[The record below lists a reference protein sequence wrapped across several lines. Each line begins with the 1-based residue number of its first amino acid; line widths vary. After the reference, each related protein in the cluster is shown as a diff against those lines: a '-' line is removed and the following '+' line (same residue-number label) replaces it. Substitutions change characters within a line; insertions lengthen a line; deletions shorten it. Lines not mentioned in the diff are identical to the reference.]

1 VTQGHYTIHSS
12 YGGTNDS
19 FIVSGSEDHHVYV
32 WHHTRENPV
41 IVLKGH
47 SRAVN
52 SVSWNPVCHNMLASA
67 SDDGT
72 VRVWGTEEQM
82 KARLE
87 MEREREK
94 VSETNEAR
102 AEMVRERGE
111 GGGGLQL
118 RRSFFFSICIVVI
131 VVRVMNLCRMS
142 GRTLV

>member
-1 VTQGHYTIHSS
+1 
-12 YGGTNDS
+12 
-19 FIVSGSEDHHVYV
+19 
-32 WHHTRENPV
+32 
-41 IVLKGH
+41 
-47 SRAVN
+47 
-52 SVSWNPVCHNMLASA
+52 MLASA

-102 AEMVRERGE
+102 AEMVREKGE

-118 RRSFFFSICIVVI
+118 RRSFFSRSVYVVI
-131 VVRVMNLCRMS
+131 VVRVMNLRRMA

>member
-1 VTQGHYTIHSS
+1 
-12 YGGTNDS
+12 
-19 FIVSGSEDHHVYV
+19 
-32 WHHTRENPV
+32 
-41 IVLKGH
+41 
-47 SRAVN
+47 
-52 SVSWNPVCHNMLASA
+52 MLASA

-111 GGGGLQL
+111 GGG
-118 RRSFFFSICIVVI
+118 
-131 VVRVMNLCRMS
+131 
-142 GRTLV
+142 